1 MVIIQ
6 RWEPTLSPAF
16 PNQIP
21 FWIQVQGVPLHLWST
36 EILERIAYDIGTY
49 DLSEITNTMTRM
61 RVFING
67 LQPLIRKSTL
77 EFDDGRELEV
87 NLVYEKL
94 QNHCTTCLSLCH
106 DKNACPLK
114 VSAPE
119 KPLEIHNE
127 GQPAEKIRP
136 PSQTAPRGASNYSRS
151 HLQSYHKSSSQNTRI
166 SNSGRDNRSGPERR
180 HKSYERRAEPYKGY
194 NPPSTERTI
203 TARGSPRDRPRYE
216 HRRREESTNTYQSR
230 EYRRYEQTE
239 SRRGHQRPQ
248 PSRSLWVEKPTQR
261 DYNPQLLEKTESSRP
276 SGPTLQNN
284 RVPSR
289 SMDMPEEAISQA
301 RDEIRGY
308 MVQYTNCQDPTE
320 SAARKE
326 RLRQAEEQ
334 GEIEEAADR
343 LARSNMV
350 PNGLQITEPF
360 PEVSP
365 ARTPIAQRL
374 GSISESQ
381 SAFDRLGPRGSPQDQ
396 DPLPQSAQQHQKRRV
411 GKPHLRRT
419 TPLSL
424 TMINAGLR
432 KRKVLKAAKIS
443 KTIPRNEENSIRNIP
458 PREEN
463 KGKNKSKRPHGNGTG
478 PSSRPTHSGPSN
490 ARPSRRAA
498 GGDFQNPPCPLP

>member
-1 MVIIQ
+1 MIWSPHGAFYVYGGVCVLAIIFIAK
-6 RWEPTLSPAF
+6 L
-16 PNQIP
+16 
-21 FWIQVQGVPLHLWST
+21 VPET
-36 EILERIAYDIGTY
+36 KG
-49 DLSEITNTMTRM
+49 
-61 RVFING
+61 
-67 LQPLIRKSTL
+67 KTL
-77 EFDDGRELEV
+77 E
-87 NLVYEKL
+87 
-94 QNHCTTCLSLCH
+94 
-106 DKNACPLK
+106 
-114 VSAPE
+114 
-119 KPLEIHNE
+119 EI
-127 GQPAEKIRP
+127 QAMMM
-136 PSQTAPRGASNYSRS
+136 
-151 HLQSYHKSSSQNTRI
+151 I

-216 HRRREESTNTYQSR
+216 HGRKEESTNTYQSR

-284 RVPSR
+284 RVSSR

-360 PEVSP
+360 PEVLP

-374 GSISESQ
+374 GPISESQ

-432 KRKVLKAAKIS
+432 KRKILNKETRERRDLVTTTNRLQ
-443 KTIPRNEENSIRNIP
+443 P
-458 PREEN
+458 PPPPYVTGKEGERATARRERDVREEER
-463 KGKNKSKRPHGNGTG
+463 KGKEKLDG
-478 PSSRPTHSGPSN
+478 
-490 ARPSRRAA
+490 
-498 GGDFQNPPCPLP
+498 